1 MAPIMFE
8 VVMFSR
14 RSLVRPIK
22 RRTPT
27 VSGAGSLAVTT
38 DPKRFESTLV
48 GLGYPSSKS
57 ALNMTTTQYAKL
69 YRHMHINAVD
79 PGSWTP
85 PSCSSCVSSLEL
97 AKAKAR
103 LTAGV

>member
-1 MAPIMFE
+1 MAPPMFE
-8 VVMFSR
+8 VVRFSR
-14 RSLVRPIK
+14 LSLVAPIK

-57 ALNMTTTQYAKL
+57 ALNMITTPYAKA
-69 YRHMHINAVD
+69 YPHMRIDAVD
-79 PGSWTP
+79 PGYTATDLNGHR
-85 PSCSSCVSSLEL
+85 VST
-97 AKAKAR
+97 KAPDK
-103 LTAGV
+103 